1 MVVALHGDAVWL
13 SVKSFQETLLPK
25 PPPSVMLSGEQLKA
39 LTNKL
44 EDMHA
49 EEGYMT
55 RGQNACPPR
64 QPGDQLAQ
72 EFVSIVFHYHDNQ
85 S

>member
-1 MVVALHGDAVWL
+1 MVVALHGDVVWL

-25 PPPSVMLSGEQLKA
+25 PPPSVMLSSEQLKV
-39 LTNKL
+39 LTKKL

-64 QPGDQLAQ
+64 QPEDQLTQ
-72 EFVSIVFHYHDNQ
+72 EFVSVVFHYYHD
-85 S
+85 